1 MNFLITGAAG
11 FIGSNFIDYLI
22 ENSNDSIVG
31 LDRLSYA
38 SDIKNINHHITNNS
52 NRFSFVNANMND
64 EEILKSIDYNIV
76 VNFAADTHVTRSLN
90 DSREFIYNDM
100 LATDSLLRSSIKNK
114 KLKLFVH
121 VSTSEVYGSSINKK
135 KMSETH
141 PLNPRSPYAA
151 AKCGADRLVFSY
163 GTSFNLPFVIIR
175 PFNNYGPKQHLEKLI
190 PRFIT
195 SIYRNEKITIHGNGN
210 AMRDYI
216 HVKDTCDAIYK
227 LIKSNKKKN
236 GEIFNIGS
244 GKKFSINEI
253 AARLFRLAKKKKVQS
268 HKIINR
274 PGQVDLH
281 WCNYEKFSRKFSWKP
296 KIKFNDGLRETF
308 QWYLNNKPWWKDKL
322 LDRKVRVVMPNGKIF
337 YH

>member
-22 ENSNDSIVG
+22 DRTNYKIIG

-38 SDIKNINHHITNNS
+38 SDIKNISHHMQNNS
-52 NRFSFVNANMND
+52 NRFSFINANMND
-64 EEILKSIDYNIV
+64 EEILKSLDYDII

-90 DSREFIYNDM
+90 DSREFIYNDI
-100 LATDSLLRSSIKNK
+100 LATDSLLKSAIRNK

-121 VSTSEVYGSSINKK
+121 ISTSEVYGSSFNKK
-135 KMSETH
+135 KMSEAH

-163 GTSFNLPFVIIR
+163 GTSFDLPFVILR

-190 PRFIT
+190 PKFIT
-195 SIYRNEKITIHGNGN
+195 SIMRNEKITIHGNGK

-216 HVKDTCDAIYK
+216 YVKDTCDAIYNMIISK
-227 LIKSNKKKN
+227 RKKI
-236 GEIFNIGS
+236 GEVYNIGS

-253 AARLFRLAKKKKVQS
+253 STKLFKLSKKNKILT
-268 HKIINR
+268 HRIINR
-274 PGQVDLH
+274 PGQVDMH
-281 WCNYEKFSRKFSWKP
+281 WCNYEKFSRKFKWKP
-296 KIKFNDGLRETF
+296 KIQFNDGLIKTYN
-308 QWYLNNKPWWKDKL
+308 WYLNNISWWKDKL
-322 LDRKVRVVMPNGKIF
+322 SDRKVRVVMPNGKIF
-337 YH
+337 FH

>member
-11 FIGSNFIDYLI
+11 FIGSNFIDHLI
-22 ENSNDSIVG
+22 ENTNDTIVG

-38 SDIKNINHHITNNS
+38 SDIRNINHHIANNS
-52 NRFSFVNANMND
+52 NRFSFVNADMND
-64 EEILKSIDYNIV
+64 EEVVKSIDYNIV

-90 DSREFIYNDM
+90 DSREFIKNDI

-121 VSTSEVYGSSINKK
+121 ISTSEVYGTSFNEK
-135 KMSETH
+135 KMSEAH

-151 AKCGADRLVFSY
+151 AKCGADRLVSSY
-163 GTSFNLPFVIIR
+163 GTSFKLPFVIIR

-195 SIYRNEKITIHGNGN
+195 SIDRNERINIHGNGK

-216 HVKDTCDAIYK
+216 HVRDTCDAIYK
-227 LIKSNKKKN
+227 LIKSKKKKI

-244 GKKFSINEI
+244 GEKISINEI
-253 AARLFRLAKKKKVQS
+253 ANKLFKLAKKKRILK
-268 HKIINR
+268 HNIFDR

-281 WCNYEKFSRKFSWKP
+281 WCNYKKFSRRFGWKP

-308 QWYLNNKPWWKDKL
+308 QWYLSNKMWWKDKL
-322 LDRKVRVVMPNGKIF
+322 LERKVRVVMPNGKIF
-337 YH
+337 FH